1 MKQADTNLPG
11 QTIRAEVMHTNFM
24 VQHNISFLTAEHL
37 SPLYVQMFPDSKIV
51 KNFKCSQTNTASI
64 LNYAMMPALKSSLL
78 GVMKEQPYALVNDA
92 TIDAGLKKMNAVC
105 CQIFDADTGKRVEF
119 QFYDMCATSGE
130 HCSKASTLFEA
141 INRTLTKDG
150 LDWDNIVIVALDN
163 TNANIG
169 DKNSIKSRILE
180 KNFSSFIA
188 GCNCYLS
195 HLAAGRGGSAYS
207 VVSSFDC
214 QDH

>member
-1 MKQADTNLPG
+1 
-11 QTIRAEVMHTNFM
+11 
-24 VQHNISFLTAEHL
+24 
-37 SPLYVQMFPDSKIV
+37 MFPDSKIV
-51 KNFKCSQTNTASI
+51 KNFKCSQTKAASI
-64 LNYAMMPALKSSLL
+64 LNYAMMPALKPSLL

-92 TIDAGLKKMNAVC
+92 TIDAGLKNMNAVC
-105 CQIFDADTGKRVEF
+105 CQIFDVDTGKRVEF

-141 INRTLTKDG
+141 IIRLN
-150 LDWDNIVIVALDN
+150 WDNIVSVGLDN

-169 DKNSIKSRILE
+169 VKNSIKSRILE

-207 VVSSFDC
+207 AASSFDC

>member
-1 MKQADTNLPG
+1 
-11 QTIRAEVMHTNFM
+11 
-24 VQHNISFLTAEHL
+24 
-37 SPLYVQMFPDSKIV
+37 MFSDSKTA
-51 KNFKCSQTNTASI
+51 KNFKCSQTKRASM
-64 LNYAMMPALKSSLL
+64 LSYAMMPALKSSLL
-78 GVMKEQPYALVNDA
+78 GVMKEQLYALVNDA

-105 CQIFDADTGKRVEF
+105 CQIFDVDTGKRVEF
-119 QFYDMCATSGE
+119 QFYDMFATSGE

-150 LDWDNIVIVALDN
+150 LDCYNIFSVGLDN

-180 KNFSSFIA
+180 KNFSSFIT
-188 GCNCYLS
+188 GCYCHLS

-207 VVSSFDC
+207 AVSSFDC